1 MSVKTIFKIICILL
15 LFCLT
20 NNYYVIAYVEEGTEE
35 YNQRQQEAINI
46 IQSVNP
52 TNENEDN
59 YKEYVYIEDNSS
71 KYHYYGCEELTST
84 PHKIELSEAISKG
97 YYACDKCNP
106 YTASVNEESEEE
118 TNYNTVIILLF
129 IVIGLLVIYIII
141 DEVKYKRNKEN
152 KK

>member
-1 MSVKTIFKIICILL
+1 MNVKTIFKIICILL

-20 NNYYVIAYVEEGTEE
+20 NIHCVTAYVEEGTEE

-46 IQSVNP
+46 IQSVNT
-52 TNENEDN
+52 TNEIEDN
-59 YKEYVYIEDNSS
+59 YKEYVYIENNSS
-71 KYHYYGCEELTST
+71 KYHYYGCEELIST

-106 YTASVNEESEEE
+106 YTSSVNEEEKG

-141 DEVKYKRNKEN
+141 DEVKYKRNK
-152 KK
+152 KID

>member
-1 MSVKTIFKIICILL
+1 MNVKTIFKIICILL

-20 NNYYVIAYVEEGTEE
+20 NIHCVTAYVEEGTEE

-46 IQSVNP
+46 IQSVNT
-52 TNENEDN
+52 TNEIEDN
-59 YKEYVYIEDNSS
+59 YKEYVYIENNSS
-71 KYHYYGCEELTST
+71 KYHYYGCEELIST

-106 YTASVNEESEEE
+106 YTSSVNEEEKGS
-118 TNYNTVIILLF
+118 NYNTVIILLF

-141 DEVKYKRNKEN
+141 DEVKYKRNK
-152 KK
+152 KID

>member
-1 MSVKTIFKIICILL
+1 MNVKTIFKIICILL

-20 NNYYVIAYVEEGTEE
+20 NIHCVTAYVEEGTEE

-46 IQSVNP
+46 IQSVNT
-52 TNENEDN
+52 TNEIEDN
-59 YKEYVYIEDNSS
+59 YKEYAYIENNSS
-71 KYHYYGCEELTST
+71 KYHYYGCEELIST

-106 YTASVNEESEEE
+106 YTSSVNEEEKG

-141 DEVKYKRNKEN
+141 DEVKYKRNK
-152 KK
+152 KID